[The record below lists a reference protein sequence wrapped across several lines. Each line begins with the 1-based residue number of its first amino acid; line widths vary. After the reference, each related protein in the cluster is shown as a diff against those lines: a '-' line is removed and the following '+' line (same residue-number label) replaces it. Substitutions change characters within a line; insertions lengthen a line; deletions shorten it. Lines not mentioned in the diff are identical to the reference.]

1 MPSCIVKVSNR
12 FEKSYFKLPKEV
24 KELAKKKEFIFRD
37 NPFDP
42 QLDTHKLHGKDKDSW
57 SFSITGKYRI
67 KFIFVSERAVLFLEV
82 GTHDIYQ

>member
-12 FEKSYFKLPKEV
+12 FEKSYSKLPKEV

-42 QLDTHKLHGKDKDSW
+42 RLDTHKLHGKDKDIW

-67 KFIFVSERAVLFLEV
+67 KFIFISESDVLFLEV
-82 GTHDIYQ
+82 GTHDIYK